1 MSSSNNDTKI
11 LSEQYSSIYKEG
23 TGSGSAESRYDE
35 PYRKAERAKFDDPG
49 HRQLQQR
56 MQAEYDK
63 KKAEQGE
70 DNDPWRE
77 TEGEKQTREHYTPEQ
92 SLKEIQEIFEH
103 DDAAAFTDEQLAGAM
118 KNLAEGPTVQAA
130 LYHAVSYLNDAME
143 FNQSKP
149 EPEPA
154 QRYRIGPSNLIDRGL

>member
-56 MQAEYDK
+56 MQADHDAKLPYKFGSDK
-63 KKAEQGE
+63 TE
-70 DNDPWRE
+70 D
-77 TEGEKQTREHYTPEQ
+77 YTPEY
-92 SLKEIQEIFEH
+92 SLSEIQRIFEH
-103 DDAAAFTDEQLAGAM
+103 EDGAMFTEEQLAGAM

-130 LYHAVSYLNDAME
+130 LYHAITYLNDSME
-143 FNQSKP
+143 YNQSDSN
-149 EPEPA
+149 PA
-154 QRYRIGPSNLIDRGL
+154 V